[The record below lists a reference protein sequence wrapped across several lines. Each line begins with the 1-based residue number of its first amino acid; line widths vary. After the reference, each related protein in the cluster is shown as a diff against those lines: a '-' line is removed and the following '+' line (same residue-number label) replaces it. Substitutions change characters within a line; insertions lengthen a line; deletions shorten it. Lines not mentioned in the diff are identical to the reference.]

1 MNKCDSE
8 CRSYFKFIFMHQ
20 LEWRKWFGKF
30 MLWILKIANCKQF
43 IAHSPCPCACRSFSA
58 GHSIILRWF
67 HSSVVLLCCWYGLTI
82 RSTNKQNTIIY
93 SFLFIGFGLFC
104 FFFAFD
110 FWLHF
115 RLFWWFY
122 SQLKWCEYVW
132 NVIRCH
138 FYGIRSLSVTYECCT
153 SQKSTLRC
161 TYIVNAIKWRVV
173 AFFFLVFIRLLKAFI
188 AIFLPKSK
196 NFTHQ
201 KPNRM
206 LFCWRGT
213 EQSNAIT
220 RRIQKILHFLHLNI
234 QKLLC
239 G

>member
-93 SFLFIGFGLFC
+93 SFLFIGFGFFC
-104 FFFAFD
+104 FFLCVRFLTAFQVVLVILFSAQVVWICMKCD
-110 FWLHF
+110 TMSFLWNTLIKCDVWVLYQPKIYAEMYLHCK
-115 RLFWWFY
+115 RN
-122 SQLKWCEYVW
+122 K
-132 NVIRCH
+132 
-138 FYGIRSLSVTYECCT
+138 
-153 SQKSTLRC
+153 
-161 TYIVNAIKWRVV
+161 
-173 AFFFLVFIRLLKAFI
+173 
-188 AIFLPKSK
+188 
-196 NFTHQ
+196 
-201 KPNRM
+201 M
-206 LFCWRGT
+206 
-213 EQSNAIT
+213 T
-220 RRIQKILHFLHLNI
+220 RRCFCTTSFSFLFAYWWHSLPFFT
-234 QKLLC
+234 KK
-239 G
+239 